1 MRKFRLAPDRNA
13 GRIWRCL
20 AAASIAGASALVAQ
34 RAAADAAAPIAV
46 ELNKLEPDGKS
57 CRAYIVVTN
66 PSDSALQV
74 MKLDLIFFR
83 PDAVIERR
91 LALDL
96 GPVRPAKKSVKT
108 FSLENLAC
116 ENIGSVLVNDVLD
129 CRDTAGPVNECLNR
143 IAVSSRA
150 AVQLTK

>member
-1 MRKFRLAPDRNA
+1 MRKFRLAPDRKA

>member
-1 MRKFRLAPDRNA
+1 MLLAFIGGLAP
-13 GRIWRCL
+13 
-20 AAASIAGASALVAQ
+20 AAAAT
-34 RAAADAAAPIAV
+34 AAPIAV

-66 PSDSALQV
+66 PSDAALQV

-96 GPVRPAKKSVKT
+96 GPVRPDKKSVKT
-108 FSLENLAC
+108 FGLENLPC
-116 ENIGSVLVNDVLD
+116 DSIGSVLVNDVLD
-129 CRDTAGPVNECLNR
+129 CRDLTGPVQDCLDR